1 MGKELSIIRK
11 PMITEKGTRLQETLN
26 QYTFEVDP
34 SSNKIE
40 IKAAVEARFSVSVI
54 KVRTSKIPGKLKRL
68 GRFTGRRP
76 DRKKA
81 IVSLAE
87 GNSIDYIESSG

>member
-1 MGKELSIIRK
+1 MGKYLALIRK
-11 PMITEKGTRLQETLN
+11 PMITEKGTRLQETVN

-34 SSNKIE
+34 GANKIE
-40 IKAAVEARFSVSVI
+40 IKAAVEARFSVSVT
-54 KVRTSKIPGKLKRL
+54 KVRTLKIPGKIKRL

-81 IVSLAE
+81 IVTLSE
-87 GNSIDYIESSG
+87 GSTIDFLESTG

>member
-87 GNSIDYIESSG
+87 GNSIEYIESSG

>member
-1 MGKELSIIRK
+1 MGKELTLIRK

-34 SSNKIE
+34 AANKIE
-40 IKAAVEARFSVSVI
+40 IKAAVEARFSVSVTN
-54 KVRTSKIPGKLKRL
+54 VRTSKIPGKLKRL
-68 GRFTGRRP
+68 GRFSGRRP

-81 IVSLAE
+81 IVTLAE
-87 GNSIDYIESSG
+87 GSTIDFLEASG